1 VRTRKG
7 GTMDATATLRTVGA
21 LGLTI
26 TISAIATACTV
37 GDSGSGIGGGGG
49 PGLGTGDAGES
60 KGGGSGDES
69 DDGDGL
75 DDGIDDGGDDDP
87 GTPSF
92 DLGTPPS
99 ADDGT
104 PTTGCTK
111 ADFLFVIDNSRS
123 MQGKQE
129 ALAQTFKPFMQQIT
143 DNLETDDVHVM
154 VVDTDGPTLCT
165 PEDCADPGTN
175 GPVLEHCLEGAQ
187 TDNGYA
193 CTAVFDACDST
204 RGAGV
209 VHPAGNW
216 ASNKV
221 CPVEGDKRY
230 LDQTDDLEASFD
242 CMARVG
248 TAGKKRER
256 PMDAML
262 AALDPGN
269 ACNAGFL
276 REDAILVI
284 TFISDDQ
291 CWEDEGD
298 PQAWKA
304 ALEAIKPA
312 SATVVVGFIPN
323 TDTCKHDNDACDSP
337 QDVIDGQ
344 HWRQFVESF
353 EDGHGLHGLVC
364 DTEQFADLF
373 GAAVAVIDTTCDEF
387 EPPG

>member
-1 VRTRKG
+1 
-7 GTMDATATLRTVGA
+7 MVGEK
-21 LGLTI
+21 
-26 TISAIATACTV
+26 
-37 GDSGSGIGGGGG
+37 GSGIGAGG
-49 PGLGTGDAGES
+49 PSLGTGGAGES
-60 KGGGSGDES
+60 KGGIG
-69 DDGDGL
+69 DGDGL
-75 DDGIDDGGDDDP
+75 DDGLDDDGLDD
-87 GTPSF
+87 GTDGSGGGPSF

-143 DNLETDDVHVM
+143 DNLETEDVHVM

-165 PEDCADPGTN
+165 PEDCADPGN
-175 GPVLEHCLEGAQ
+175 SGPVLEHCLEGAQ
-187 TDNGYA
+187 TDGGYA
-193 CTAVFDACDST
+193 CTASFDACDST

-216 ASNKV
+216 ASNMV
-221 CPVEGDKRY
+221 CPVQGDKRY
-230 LDQTDDLEASFD
+230 LDETDDLETAFD

-256 PMDAML
+256 PIDSML
-262 AALDPGN
+262 AALDPANG
-269 ACNAGFL
+269 CNTGFL
-276 REDAILVI
+276 RDDAILVI

-291 CWEDEGD
+291 CWEDHGD

-312 SATVVVGFIPN
+312 AATVVVGFIPN
-323 TDTCKHDNDACDSP
+323 TDTCKHDSDACDSP
-337 QDVIDGQ
+337 GDVIDGQ
-344 HWRQFVESF
+344 HWRELVESF

-364 DTEQFADLF
+364 DTELFANLF
-373 GAAVAVIDTTCDEF
+373 GEAVAVIDTTCDIF